1 MRIITTE
8 KDYIKIPNHLKE
20 KVSFVEIYLE
30 ISEEDKLIEFIKSV
44 INEKN

>member
-8 KDYIKIPNHLKE
+8 KDYIKVPNYLKE
-20 KVSFVEIYLE
+20 KIDFVDIDLE
-30 ISEEDKLIEFIKSV
+30 ISEEDKLIKFIESI

>member
-8 KDYIKIPNHLKE
+8 KDYIKIPNYLRE
-20 KVSFVEIYLE
+20 KISFVDIDLE
-30 ISEEDKLIEFIKSV
+30 ISEKDKLIKFIETM